1 MDFNLVDMLSNPAAL
16 AATVAGITAWLKAR
30 LGFTGNT
37 TVLVSFVVSAVL
49 IALGLISNS
58 YPQLVDT
65 LILLVVGAVGAGGGM
80 DILKGITGG
89 SGADK

>member
-16 AATVAGITAWLKAR
+16 AATVTGITAWLKAR
-30 LGFTGNT
+30 LRFTGNT
-37 TVLVSFVVSAVL
+37 TVLVSFAVSAVL

-65 LILLVVGAVGAGGGM
+65 LILL
-80 DILKGITGG
+80 G
-89 SGADK
+89 SGNRLCAS